1 MRGGRR
7 RISVFAPASV
17 ANFGVGFDVLG
28 AALDAPGVRVVSISG
43 DGGRLPRN
51 PRLNTAAVSAAAVL
65 AELGGRRVGI
75 ELSLEK
81 GLPLSSGL
89 GSSAASAAAG
99 AYAAGILLGERDRL
113 KLLGAALEGERAAD
127 GSWHGD
133 NVFAALLGGF
143 VLVPSSDPGGTL
155 APVSLRVPSRV
166 RIVVVIPGLEL
177 PTRRSRGVLPRTVS
191 MGAHTAHAGAL
202 ARLVLALSSGD
213 LPAAGA
219 CLLADRLVDPKRLP
233 LVRGGRAALDALLDA
248 GAYGVCLAGAGP
260 SLVGLTEESR
270 DAERIGRAAVAA
282 WKRSGVAA
290 RARVH
295 RIDRRGTRL
304 AGSPER
310 AELGDDV
317 EEAATGGAGRER
329 SGERKA
335 RAAGEAPKRRKPAHA
350 RVPASLVPRRS
361 MRCTR
366 ARAAT
371 PERFHAATAA
381 RPILSA
387 SLDSSVRPTREGPA
401 PARQTPYAPASRSA
415 SSAARP
421 PRTSGSRFGS
431 TSRSA
436 RRHAPAAGRSPEES
450 ARTRRASAPAC
461 AVCAPIETVRGRTPR
476 ERRVGSSRLGI
487 TTTMRTRDGTRSETG
502 ARMPLGSEG

>member
-1 MRGGRR
+1 MRGGRGSV
-7 RISVFAPASV
+7 SVFAPASV

-28 AALDAPGVRVVSISG
+28 AALDGPGDTLTAWLTRAPGVRVVSISG
-43 DGGRLPRN
+43 DGGRLPQD
-51 PRLNTAAVSAAAVL
+51 PRRNTAAVAAAAVL
-65 AELGGRRVGI
+65 AELGGRGGGGGRRVGI
-75 ELSLEK
+75 DLSLEK

-99 AYAAGILLGERDRL
+99 AYAAGLLFGERDRL
-113 KLLGAALEGERAAD
+113 KLLGAALEGEHAAD

-155 APVSLRVPSRV
+155 APVSLRIPSRV
-166 RIVVVIPGLEL
+166 RIVVVTPGLEL
-177 PTRRSRGVLPRTVS
+177 LTRRSRGVLPRMVS

-233 LVRGGRAALDALLDA
+233 LVRGGRAALDALLGA

-304 AGSPER
+304 VG
-310 AELGDDV
+310 
-317 EEAATGGAGRER
+317 
-329 SGERKA
+329 
-335 RAAGEAPKRRKPAHA
+335 
-350 RVPASLVPRRS
+350 
-361 MRCTR
+361 TR
-366 ARAAT
+366 A
-371 PERFHAATAA
+371 
-381 RPILSA
+381 
-387 SLDSSVRPTREGPA
+387 
-401 PARQTPYAPASRSA
+401 
-415 SSAARP
+415 
-421 PRTSGSRFGS
+421 
-431 TSRSA
+431 
-436 RRHAPAAGRSPEES
+436 
-450 ARTRRASAPAC
+450 
-461 AVCAPIETVRGRTPR
+461 
-476 ERRVGSSRLGI
+476 
-487 TTTMRTRDGTRSETG
+487 
-502 ARMPLGSEG
+502 